1 MDPRHEARM
10 IWWNRLRARV
20 KALGRRKQLDRDLEE
35 ELQFHLDM
43 QAQAGAGQREA
54 RRQFGNVTSLKEA
67 CRERW
72 LLPSV
77 ELWLQD
83 ARYSARTLRLN
94 PGFAATA
101 VVVLALGIGVNATV
115 FTLANA
121 VMFKNQPFAGSE
133 KILYITGTRP
143 ARGGDYQ
150 AVSYPDYLD
159 FRAQSK
165 AFESLAAFEVDGA
178 SLSDGEGF
186 PEHYRAL
193 RISANGFPSIGQ
205 KPVIGRD
212 LVPADEA
219 PGAEAVAIVSY
230 RVWDTRYGRSPTVI
244 GKTVRING
252 APTAIIGV
260 MGPEMRFPGDID
272 VWKPLISTPEYAKRD
287 NRFLTLFGKLAD
299 GESPSTAQAELSTI
313 AWRLA
318 HAYPQTNQG
327 TGAAIR
333 SFNQFALR
341 DKLRSMFVA
350 MLGAVAFV
358 LLIACANAANLMLGR
373 AVGRAREISIR
384 VALGAGRWRVIRQLL
399 IESVM
404 LAAAAGALGWFIAIG
419 GARMFRR
426 AIENTGP
433 PPWLDFSM
441 DYRVFAY
448 VCAISVASGILF
460 GMAPAMRLSRL
471 DVNDA
476 LKDGGRSSGTGRRG
490 SFLSGFLVTVE
501 MALAVVLLAGA
512 GLMIRGFLATA
523 AMPIGVDTRNILTM
537 GIGLPDSRYPGA
549 REQAAFFDRFEKQA
563 AAIPGVRNATVA
575 SSAPGMSYMNYAYQL
590 EGTAPVDQRAVP
602 RIGGVVVGDNYFTV
616 LHTGITRGR
625 DFTEADR
632 AGDVPVVIVNQLCA
646 AKLWPGEDPI
656 GKRLRLGHST
666 REQPLNLAAQPWVTV
681 VGVAPNILQSDT
693 GMEPLIYRHYRQEP
707 QWSMTVMVSAAVSA
721 ETLGDSLRR
730 ALQSVDAELP
740 ASRAGETLDDSI
752 DKSRWPLRVFGTLFT
767 VFAAVAL
774 ALASI
779 GLYAVM
785 AQTVTRRRHEIGL
798 RLAVGAGR
806 SGILRLVFGKGLR
819 QLAIG
824 LAIGLPAAFLLT
836 QVLMGAMDLPVV
848 DGPAVLAGAAAT
860 LLATGILGCIVPAL
874 RAVRVDPAITLRHE

>member
-1 MDPRHEARM
+1 M
-10 IWWNRLRARV
+10 IWWNRLRARI
-20 KALGRRKQLDRDLEE
+20 KALGRRKQLDPDLEA

-72 LLPSV
+72 TLASL
-77 ELWLQD
+77 ELWFQD
-83 ARYSARTLRLN
+83 ARYSARSLRLN

-101 VVVLALGIGVNATV
+101 VAVLALGIGINATV
-115 FTLANA
+115 FTLVNA
-121 VMFKNQPFAGSE
+121 VMFKNQPFNGSE
-133 KILYITGTRP
+133 KILYVTGTAP

-165 AFESLAAFEVDGA
+165 AFESLAAFEIYGA
-178 SLSDGEGF
+178 NFSDRVGF
-186 PEHYRAL
+186 PEHYRGL
-193 RISANGFPSIGQ
+193 LISANGFAAIGQ

-212 LVPADEA
+212 FVPLDAA
-219 PGAEAVAIVSY
+219 PGAAAVAIVSY
-230 RVWDTRYGRSPTVI
+230 RVWDARYGRSPSVI
-244 GKTVRING
+244 GQTVRING
-252 APTAIIGV
+252 VPTAIIGV
-260 MGPEMRFPGDID
+260 MGPEMRFPGDMD
-272 VWKPLISTPEYAKRD
+272 VWRPLVSQQEYAKRD

-299 GESPSTAQAELSTI
+299 DESPSAAQAELSTI

-318 HAYPQTNQG
+318 HDYPQTNKG

-341 DKLRSMFVA
+341 DKLRSMFLA

-384 VALGAGRWRVIRQLL
+384 VALGAGRWRVVRQLL
-399 IESVM
+399 MESVM
-404 LAAAAGALGWFIAIG
+404 LASAAGALGWFIAIG
-419 GARMFRR
+419 GARIFGR
-426 AIENTGP
+426 AIANTGP

-441 DYRVFAY
+441 DYRVLAY
-448 VCAISVASGILF
+448 ICAISMASGILF
-460 GMAPAMRLSRL
+460 GLAPALRLSRL
-471 DVNDA
+471 DVNAA
-476 LKDGGRSSGTGRRG
+476 LKDGGRSAGTGLRG

-523 AMPIGVDTRNILTM
+523 AQPIGVDTRNILTM
-537 GIGLPDSRYPGA
+537 SVGLPSSAYPGA
-549 REQAAFFDRFEKQA
+549 REQAAFFDRLEKQA
-563 AAIPGVRNATVA
+563 AAIPGTRMATLA
-575 SSAPGMSYMNYAYQL
+575 SSVPDSQPLNYAYQL
-590 EGTAPVDQRAVP
+590 EGAAPVEQRAVP
-602 RIGGVVVGDNYFTV
+602 HVDGVVVGDQYFAA
-616 LHTGITRGR
+616 LRTGVMRGR
-625 DFTEADR
+625 DFTEGDR
-632 AGDVPVVIVNQLCA
+632 AGDAPVVIVNQLCA
-646 AKLWPGEDPI
+646 ARLWPGENPI
-656 GKRLRLGHST
+656 GKRLRLGHPI
-666 REQPLNLAAQPWVTV
+666 REQALNLAEQPWVTV
-681 VGVAPNILQSDT
+681 VGIAPNILQSDT
-693 GMEPLIYRHYRQEP
+693 GMEPLVYRLYRQEP
-707 QWSMTVMVSAAVSA
+707 QWSMTVMVSAGVRA

-740 ASRAGETLDDSI
+740 AARAVETLDDSI
-752 DKSRWPLRVFGTLFT
+752 DQNRWPLRVFGALFT

-798 RLAVGAGR
+798 RLAVGAGK
-806 SGILRLVFGKGLR
+806 SGILRLVFAKGLR

-836 QVLMGAMDLPVV
+836 RVLKGAMELPVPG
-848 DGPAVLAGAAAT
+848 DNTATLAGAATA
-860 LLATGILGCIVPAL
+860 LLATGILGCVVPAL
-874 RAVRVDPAITLRHE
+874 RAIRVDPAITLRHE

>member
-1 MDPRHEARM
+1 M
-10 IWWNRLRARV
+10 IWWNRLRARI
-20 KALGRRKQLDRDLEE
+20 KALWRRKQLDRDLED

-43 QAQAGAGQREA
+43 QARAGAGEREA
-54 RRQFGNVTSLKEA
+54 RRQFGNLARVRES

-72 LLPSV
+72 TLNSL
-77 ELWLQD
+77 ELWWQD

-94 PGFAATA
+94 PGFTATA
-101 VVVLALGIGVNATV
+101 IAVLALGIGVNATV

-133 KILYITGTRP
+133 KILYVTGTKP

-165 AFESLAAFEVDGA
+165 TFEALAALETDGVNF
-178 SLSDGEGF
+178 SDRVGF
-186 PEHYRAL
+186 PEHYRGVL
-193 RISANGFPSIGQ
+193 ISANGFAAIGQ
-205 KPVIGRD
+205 KPVAGRD
-212 LVPADEA
+212 LLPSDEA
-219 PGAEAVAIVSY
+219 QGATPVAIVSY
-230 RVWDTRYGRSPTVI
+230 RVWDTRYGRSPSVI
-244 GKTVRING
+244 GRTVQING
-252 APTAIIGV
+252 APTIIIGV
-260 MGPEMRFPGDID
+260 MGPEMRFPGETD
-272 VWKPLISTPEYAKRD
+272 VWMPLVPTSDFARRD
-287 NRFLTLFGKLAD
+287 NRFLALFGKLAD
-299 GESPSTAQAELSTI
+299 GESPSSAQAELSTF

-318 HAYPQTNQG
+318 REYPKTNQG

-333 SFNQFALR
+333 RFNQFALR
-341 DKLRSMFVA
+341 DNIRSMFIA

-399 IESVM
+399 IESVI
-404 LAAAAGALGWFIAIG
+404 LASAAGALGWFIAIG
-419 GARMFRR
+419 GARMFHR

-448 VCAISVASGILF
+448 VCAISMASGILF
-460 GMAPAMRLSRL
+460 GLAPAIRLSRL
-471 DVNDA
+471 DVNAA
-476 LKDGGRSSGTGRRG
+476 LKDGGRSAGTGLRG

-523 AMPIGVDTRNILTM
+523 ALPIGVDTRNILTM
-537 GIGLPDSRYPGA
+537 EIGLPSSRYSGP

-563 AAIPGVRNATVA
+563 AAIPGVQMVTLA
-575 SSAPGMSYMNYAYQL
+575 SSVPGMPSMSYAYQL
-590 EGTAPVDQRAVP
+590 EGAAPVEQRAIP
-602 RIGGVVVGDNYFTV
+602 RVAGLVVGDRYFATLRTSV
-616 LHTGITRGR
+616 TRGR
-625 DFTEADR
+625 DFGEGDR
-632 AGDVPVVIVNQLCA
+632 DTDVPVVVVNQLCA
-646 AKLWPGEDPI
+646 AKLWPGENPI

-666 REQPLNLAAQPWVTV
+666 RGQAINLAALPWVTV
-681 VGVAPNILQSDT
+681 VGVAPDILQSDT
-693 GMEPLIYRHYRQEP
+693 GMAPLIYRPLRQDP
-707 QWSMTVMVSAAVSA
+707 QWSMAVMARSGVPA
-721 ETLGDSLRR
+721 ETLGGALRR

-740 ASRAGETLDDSI
+740 PSRAAETLDGWI
-752 DKSRWPLRVFGTLFT
+752 DKNRWPLRVFGTLFT

-785 AQTVTRRRHEIGL
+785 PQSVTHRRREIGL
-798 RLAVGAGR
+798 RLAVGARKSRHPSPGIRQGIAPVGHWTGHRAAGR
-806 SGILRLVFGKGLR
+806 
-819 QLAIG
+819 
-824 LAIGLPAAFLLT
+824 LPADPHIE
-836 QVLMGAMDLPVV
+836 GR
-848 DGPAVLAGAAAT
+848 GGY
-860 LLATGILGCIVPAL
+860 C
-874 RAVRVDPAITLRHE
+874 RAR

>member
-1 MDPRHEARM
+1 M
-10 IWWNRLRARV
+10 IWWNRLRARI
-20 KALGRRKQLDRDLEE
+20 KAIRRRKQLDRDLED
-35 ELQFHLDM
+35 ELQFHFEM
-43 QAQAGAGQREA
+43 QARAGAGQSEA

-72 LLPSV
+72 TLASL

-101 VVVLALGIGVNATV
+101 VAVLALGIGINATV

-121 VMFKNQPFAGSE
+121 VMFKNQPFNGSG
-133 KILYITGTRP
+133 KILYITGTKP

-165 AFESLAAFEVDGA
+165 TFESLAAFEVFGANFSDGA
-178 SLSDGEGF
+178 GF

-193 RISANGFPSIGQ
+193 LLSANGFAAIGQ
-205 KPVIGRD
+205 KPAIGRD
-212 LVPADEA
+212 FVPSDEA
-219 PGAEAVAIVSY
+219 PGAAAVAIVSY
-230 RVWDTRYGRSPTVI
+230 RVWDTRYGRSPSVI
-244 GKTVRING
+244 GQTVRING
-252 APTAIIGV
+252 APTVIIGV
-260 MGPEMRFPGDID
+260 MGPEMRFPGDMD
-272 VWKPLISTPEYAKRD
+272 VWRPLVPTPEYAKRD

-299 GESPSTAQAELSTI
+299 GQSPSAAQAELSTI
-313 AWRLA
+313 VWRLA
-318 HAYPQTNQG
+318 HDYPQTNQG

-399 IESVM
+399 MESVM
-404 LAAAAGALGWFIAIG
+404 LASAAGALGWFIAIG

-448 VCAISVASGILF
+448 VCAISVVSGILF

-471 DVNDA
+471 DVNAA
-476 LKDGGRSSGTGRRG
+476 LKDGGYRAGTGPRG

-512 GLMIRGFLATA
+512 GLMIRGILATA
-523 AMPIGVDTRNILTM
+523 ALPIGADTHNILTM
-537 GIGLPDSRYPGA
+537 TVGLPDSRYPGA

-563 AAIPGVRNATVA
+563 AAIPGVRSVTVA
-575 SSAPGMSYMNYAYQL
+575 SSVPGNSSTNYAYQL
-590 EGTAPVDQRAVP
+590 EGTAPVDQRAIP
-602 RIGGVVVGDNYFTV
+602 RIDGIVVGDNYFTV

-625 DFTEADR
+625 DFTAADR
-632 AGDVPVVIVNQLCA
+632 AGDLPVVIVNQLCA
-646 AKLWPGEDPI
+646 ARLWPGEDPI
-656 GKRLRLGHST
+656 GKRLRLGHAI
-666 REQPLNLAAQPWVTV
+666 REQPLNLAEQPWVTV
-681 VGVAPNILQSDT
+681 VGIAPNILQSDT
-693 GMEPLIYRHYRQEP
+693 GMEPLIYRHFRQEP
-707 QWSMTVMVSAAVSA
+707 QWSMTAMVSAGVRA

-730 ALQSVDAELP
+730 ALQSIDAELP
-740 ASRAGETLDDSI
+740 ASRAGETLDDWI
-752 DKSRWPLRVFGTLFT
+752 DNSRWPLRAFGTLFT

-774 ALASI
+774 ALAAI

-798 RLAVGAGR
+798 RLAVGAGK
-806 SGILRLVFGKGLR
+806 SGILRLVFAKGLR

-836 QVLMGAMDLPVV
+836 RVV
-848 DGPAVLAGAAAT
+848 KGMLDIPIPGGNTGILAGAAIA
-860 LLATGILGCIVPAL
+860 LLATGMLGCIVPAL
-874 RAVRVDPAITLRHE
+874 RAIRVDPAITLRHE

>member
-1 MDPRHEARM
+1 M
-10 IWWNRLRARV
+10 IWWNRLRARI
-20 KALGRRKQLDRDLEE
+20 KALRHRRQLDRDLED

-43 QAQAGAGQREA
+43 QTQAGAGRREA
-54 RRQFGNVTSLKEA
+54 RRQFGNATSLKEA
-67 CRERW
+67 CREPW
-72 LLPSV
+72 TLASL

-101 VVVLALGIGVNATV
+101 VAVLALGIGINATV

-121 VMFKNQPFAGSE
+121 VMFKNQPFNGSE
-133 KILYITGTRP
+133 KILYITGTKP

-150 AVSYPDYLD
+150 GVSYPDYLD

-165 AFESLAAFEVDGA
+165 AFDSLAAFEVEGA

-193 RISANGFPSIGQ
+193 LVSANGFTAIGQ
-205 KPVIGRD
+205 KPAIGRD
-212 LVPADEA
+212 FLPADDA
-219 PGAEAVAIVSY
+219 PGAAAVAIVSY
-230 RVWDTRYGRSPTVI
+230 RVWDTRYGRSPSVI

-252 APTAIIGV
+252 APTVIIGV
-260 MGPEMRFPGDID
+260 MAPEMRFPGDMD
-272 VWKPLISTPEYAKRD
+272 VWRPLIPTPQYAKRD

-299 GESPSTAQAELSTI
+299 GESSSSAQAELSTI

-318 HAYPQTNQG
+318 HDYPQTNQG

-399 IESVM
+399 MESVM
-404 LAAAAGALGWFIAIG
+404 LASAAGALGWFVAIG

-448 VCAISVASGILF
+448 ICAISVASGILF
-460 GMAPAMRLSRL
+460 GMAPAIRLSRL
-471 DVNDA
+471 DVNAA

-501 MALAVVLLAGA
+501 MALAIVLLAGA

-523 AMPIGVDTRNILTM
+523 AMPIGVDTRGILTM

-549 REQAAFFDRFEKQA
+549 REQSAFFDRFEKQA
-563 AAIPGVRNATVA
+563 AAIPGVRAATVA
-575 SSAPGMSYMNYAYQL
+575 SSAPGMSSMNYAYQL
-590 EGTAPVDQRAVP
+590 EGAAPVDQRAVP
-602 RIGGVVVGDNYFTV
+602 RIDGVVVGDNYFTV
-616 LHTGITRGR
+616 LHTGVTRGR

-632 AGDVPVVIVNQLCA
+632 AGDAPVAIVNQLCA
-646 AKLWPGEDPI
+646 AKLWPGENPI
-656 GKRLRLGHST
+656 GKRLRLGHPI
-666 REQPLNLAAQPWVTV
+666 REQALNLAEQPWVTV

-693 GMEPLIYRHYRQEP
+693 GMGPLIYRHYRQEA

-740 ASRAGETLDDSI
+740 ASRAGETLDASI

-806 SGILRLVFGKGLR
+806 SGILRLVFAKGLR

-836 QVLMGAMDLPVV
+836 QVLKGAMDLPVL
-848 DGPAVLAGAAAT
+848 DGPGILAGAAIA

-874 RAVRVDPAITLRHE
+874 RAIGVDPAITLRHE

>member
-1 MDPRHEARM
+1 M
-10 IWWNRLRARV
+10 IWWNRLRARI
-20 KALGRRKQLDRDLEE
+20 KALLRRKQLDRDLEA

-43 QAQAGAGQREA
+43 QARAGAGRGEA

-72 LLPSV
+72 ALPSV
-77 ELWLQD
+77 ELWFQD
-83 ARYSARTLRLN
+83 ARYSARSLRLN

-101 VVVLALGIGVNATV
+101 VTVLALGIGVNATV
-115 FTLANA
+115 FTLVDA
-121 VMFKNQPFAGSE
+121 VMFKNQPFNGSE
-133 KILYITGTRP
+133 KILYITGTAP

-150 AVSYPDYLD
+150 AISYPDYLD

-165 AFESLAAFEVDGA
+165 AFDALAAFEVNGV
-178 SLSDGEGF
+178 SLSDGAGF

-193 RISANGFPSIGQ
+193 LISANGFTAIGQ

-212 LVPADEA
+212 FLPADEA
-219 PGAEAVAIVSY
+219 PGAAAVAIVSY
-230 RVWDTRYGRSPTVI
+230 RVWDTRYGRSPSVI
-244 GKTVRING
+244 GQTVRING

-260 MGPEMRFPGDID
+260 MGPEMRFPGDMD
-272 VWKPLISTPEYAKRD
+272 VWRPLVPESEYAKRD

-299 GESPSTAQAELSTI
+299 GESPSSAQAELSTVT
-313 AWRLA
+313 WRLDRE
-318 HAYPQTNQG
+318 YPRTNQG

-341 DKLRSMFVA
+341 DNLRSMFLA

-384 VALGAGRWRVIRQLL
+384 AALGAGRWRVIRQLL
-399 IESVM
+399 IESVT
-404 LAAAAGALGWFIAIG
+404 LASAAGALGWFIAIG
-419 GARMFRR
+419 GARLFRR

-433 PPWLDFSM
+433 PPWLNFSM

-448 VCAISVASGILF
+448 ICAISVASGILF

-471 DVNDA
+471 DINAA
-476 LKDGGRSSGTGRRG
+476 LKDGGRSAGTGLHG

-523 AMPIGVDTRNILTM
+523 ALPIGVDTRNILTM
-537 GIGLPDSRYPGA
+537 GIGLPDSRYPGG

-563 AAIPGVRNATVA
+563 AAIPGVRAATAA
-575 SSAPGMSYMNYAYQL
+575 SSAPGMSSMNYAYQL
-590 EGTAPVDQRAVP
+590 EGATPVDQRAVP
-602 RIGGVVVGDNYFTV
+602 HIDSVVVGDNYFSV
-616 LHTGITRGR
+616 LHTGIARGR

-632 AGDVPVVIVNQLCA
+632 AGDAPVAIVNQLCA
-646 AKLWPGEDPI
+646 ARLWPGEDPI

-666 REQPLNLAAQPWVTV
+666 RGQPLNLAEQPWVTV
-681 VGVAPNILQSDT
+681 VGIAPNILQSET
-693 GMEPLIYRHYRQEP
+693 GMAPLVYRHYRQEP
-707 QWSMTVMVSAAVSA
+707 QWSMTVMVSAGIPA

-798 RLAVGAGR
+798 RLTVGAGK
-806 SGILRLVFGKGLR
+806 SGILRLVFAKGLR

-836 QVLMGAMDLPVV
+836 RVLKGALELPVP
-848 DGPAVLAGAAAT
+848 GGNTATLAGAAIA
-860 LLATGILGCIVPAL
+860 LLATGTLGCIVPAL
-874 RAVRVDPAITLRHE
+874 RAMRVDPAITLRHE

>member
-1 MDPRHEARM
+1 MGPRHEAHM
-10 IWWNRLRARV
+10 IWWNRLRARI
-20 KALGRRKQLDRDLEE
+20 KALRRRKQLDRDLEE

-43 QAQAGAGQREA
+43 QAQAGAAPRAA

-72 LLPSV
+72 VLPSL

-83 ARYSARTLRLN
+83 ARYSARTFRLN
-94 PGFAATA
+94 PGFAVTA
-101 VVVLALGIGVNATV
+101 VTVLALGIGINATV

-121 VMFKNQPFAGSE
+121 VMFKNQPFSGSE
-133 KILYITGTRP
+133 KILYITGTKP
-143 ARGGDYQ
+143 ADGGGYRD
-150 AVSYPDYLD
+150 VSYPDYLD

-165 AFESLAAFEVDGA
+165 TFESLAAFEIDGT

-193 RISANGFPSIGQ
+193 RISANGFAAIGQ

-212 LVPADEA
+212 FLAADEA
-219 PGAEAVAIVSY
+219 PGAEAVVTVSY
-230 RVWDTRYGRSPTVI
+230 RVWDTRYGRSPSVI
-244 GKTVRING
+244 GKTVRIDG

-272 VWKPLISTPEYAKRD
+272 VWKPLIPLPAYAKRD
-287 NRFLTLFGKLAD
+287 NRSLTLFGKLAD

-318 HAYPQTNQG
+318 HDFPQTNQG

-341 DKLRSMFVA
+341 DKIRSLFVA

-404 LAAAAGALGWFIAIG
+404 LASAAGALGWFIAIG

-433 PPWLDFSM
+433 PPWLNFSM
-441 DYRVFAY
+441 DHRVFAY

-471 DVNDA
+471 DVNA
-476 LKDGGRSSGTGRRG
+476 VLKDGGRSSGTGRRG
-490 SFLSGFLVTVE
+490 SFLSSFLVTVE

-512 GLMIRGFLATA
+512 GMMIRGFLATA
-523 AMPIGVDTRNILTM
+523 AMPIGVDTHNILTM
-537 GIGLPDSRYPGA
+537 GVGLPDSRYPGA

-563 AAIPGVRNATVA
+563 AAIPGVRAATLA
-575 SSAPGMSYMNYAYQL
+575 SSAPGMSSMNYAYQL
-590 EGTAPVDQRAVP
+590 EGTAPVDRRAVP
-602 RIGGVVVGDNYFTV
+602 RIDGVVVGDNYFTA
-616 LHTGITRGR
+616 LHTGISRGR

-632 AGDVPVVIVNQLCA
+632 AADVPVAIVNQLCA
-646 AKLWPGEDPI
+646 ARLWPGEDPI

-666 REQPLNLAAQPWVTV
+666 REQPLNLTEQPWVTV

-740 ASRAGETLDDSI
+740 ASRVAETLDDSI
-752 DKSRWPLRVFGTLFT
+752 DKNRWPLRVFGTLFT

-806 SGILRLVFGKGLR
+806 SGILRLVFAKGLR

-836 QVLMGAMDLPVV
+836 RVLKGALDI
-848 DGPAVLAGAAAT
+848 PAPDNTGILVAAAFT
-860 LLATGILGCIVPAL
+860 LSLTGILGCIVPAL
-874 RAVRVDPAITLRHE
+874 RAIRVDPAITLRHE